1 MAHATINGASEA
13 HAPTKLQAN
22 IKRFATVYL
31 AGLLVLLVVLFQMHA
46 SEIFR
51 FFQHV
56 WVFLPIGIF
65 GAVIANSTG
74 TGGGV
79 VFVPAFNSLSG
90 AAEMGVIPMDISV
103 DPVSTVGIS
112 FLIQCFGMSVG
123 AVSWVWR
130 FYASDNPPGGR
141 IDGLSFLHIVFT
153 ILLTTI
159 PALLLTQWA
168 FFGSVDGSVLL
179 TAFKWF
185 SLILGIVLLVFTWA
199 YQKVKPYRFRPEL
212 TDTYWLLGLGA
223 IGGVITAFFSVGV
236 GELVAVYLIFR
247 KFPTPSAIAIAVIVS
262 VISVISGVGYH
273 LVNGNIV
280 WPIAL
285 MAIPGAMIG
294 GFIARLFAV
303 WLGPLWLKTF
313 ASVWI
318 IASSAFL
325 ILGPLLGV
333 LSK

>member
-1 MAHATINGASEA
+1 MARSNAAQLSALRRRIRNGGLAYLGLLLGVFLYL
-13 HAPTKLQAN
+13 LQAN
-22 IKRFATVYL
+22 F
-31 AGLLVLLVVLFQMHA
+31 
-46 SEIFR
+46 SEIAR
-51 FFQHV
+51 FFEHV
-56 WVFLPIGIF
+56 WIFLPIGIF
-65 GAVIANSTG
+65 GAIIANSTG

-90 AAEMGVIPMDISV
+90 AADMGVIPMDISV
-103 DPVSTVGIS
+103 DPVSTIGIS

-130 FYASDNPPGGR
+130 FYGSDTPADGR
-141 IDGLSFLHIVFT
+141 IDGYSFINIIFT
-153 ILLTTI
+153 ILITTI
-159 PALLLTQWA
+159 PALLVTQWVL
-168 FFGSVDGSVLL
+168 FGSVDGSALL

-185 SLILGIVLLVFTWA
+185 SLVLGVVLLVFTWA
-199 YQKVKPYRFRPEL
+199 YQRVKPYRFRPEM

-247 KFPTPSAIAIAVIVS
+247 KFPTPAAIAIAVVVS
-262 VISVISGVGYH
+262 VVTVISGASYH
-273 LVNGNIV
+273 LVNGNVI